1 MPFVRIYKVWIMRKS
16 DVEYSYYEIEQ
27 SGISKWNVSPADA
40 INIQKNLAS
49 QVKICPLPHR
59 TQWVVAADVSFS
71 KNSDKLFAAVV
82 LCHLPDLTVH
92 ERLAASAR
100 ITFPYIP
107 GLLSFRETP
116 LIIELCQR
124 LKQKP
129 EIILCDGQGIAHT
142 RRFGLACHIG
152 LILNLPSI
160 GCAKTK
166 LVGEHKEVGPRKGQY
181 QSLYYRKERVGVAL
195 RTRTGVKPIYVSPGH
210 LADIPSSVR
219 LVLRCCN
226 SYRIPE
232 PIRQAHLLANRVRTD
247 VEPS

>member
-1 MPFVRIYKVWIMRKS
+1 MKKGN
-16 DVEYSYYEIEQ
+16 VEYSYFEVGEN
-27 SGISKWNVSPADA
+27 SLAKWNVSPADA
-40 INIQKNLAS
+40 ISIQKKLAS
-49 QVKICPLPHR
+49 RVKICPLPHR
-59 TQWVVAADVSFS
+59 TQWIAAADVSYS
-71 KNSDKLFAAVV
+71 KGNDKLFAAVV

-100 ITFPYIP
+100 VTFPYIP

-116 LIIELCQR
+116 LIIELCER
-124 LKQKP
+124 LGQKP

-152 LILNLPSI
+152 LILDTPSI

-166 LVGEHKEVGPRKGQY
+166 LVGVHKDVGPRKGQY
-181 QSLYYRKERVGVAL
+181 QSLYYKKERVGVAL

-210 LADIPSSVR
+210 LSDIPSSIR

-247 VEPS
+247 VEST

>member
-1 MPFVRIYKVWIMRKS
+1 MPVMRIYKVRIMKKS
-16 DVEYSYYEIEQ
+16 KPEYTYFEIDQ
-27 SGISKWNVSPADA
+27 DALSKWNISPAEA
-40 INIQKNLAS
+40 ISIQKKLAS
-49 QVKICPLPHR
+49 RVKICPLPHR
-59 TQWVVAADVSFS
+59 TQWIAAADVSYS
-71 KNSDKLFAAVV
+71 KNSDRLFASLV
-82 LCHLPDLTVH
+82 LCHLPDFTVH

-116 LIIELCQR
+116 LIIELCNMLR
-124 LKQKP
+124 QKP

-152 LILNLPSI
+152 LILDLPSI

-166 LVGEHKEVGPRKGQY
+166 LVGDHKEVGPRKGQY

-247 VEPS
+247 AELP

>member
-1 MPFVRIYKVWIMRKS
+1 MSILRIYKVRIMRKKET
-16 DVEYSYYEIEQ
+16 EYRYFEVAEENLSR
-27 SGISKWNVSPADA
+27 WNVSPADA
-40 INIQKNLAS
+40 ITIQKKLAS
-49 QVKICPLPHR
+49 QVKLCQLPHR
-59 TQWVVAADVSFS
+59 IQWVAAADVSYS
-71 KNSDKLFAAVV
+71 RESDKLFAAVV
-82 LCHLPDLTVH
+82 LCHLPDLSVH
-92 ERLAASAR
+92 ERLAASAK

-116 LIIELCQR
+116 LIIELCNR
-124 LKQKP
+124 LKRKP

-166 LVGEHKEVGPRKGQY
+166 LVGDHKEVGPRKGQY

-210 LADIPSSVR
+210 LADIPSSIR

-247 VEPS
+247 VESS

>member
-1 MPFVRIYKVWIMRKS
+1 MMKKS
-16 DVEYSYYEIEQ
+16 SPEYRYCEIDQ
-27 SGISKWNVSPADA
+27 DILDKWNISPAEA
-40 INIQKNLAS
+40 ISIQKKLSS

-59 TQWVVAADVSFS
+59 TQWVAAADVSYS
-71 KNSDKLFAAVV
+71 KNSDKLFASLV
-82 LCHLPDLTVH
+82 LCHLPDLKVH
-92 ERLAASAR
+92 EGLVASAR

-116 LIIELCQR
+116 LVVELYNLLTR
-124 LKQKP
+124 KP

-142 RRFGLACHIG
+142 RRFGLASHIG

-247 VEPS
+247 LEGL